1 MNKSFY
7 DDLEIKIKNIKDTT
21 TKNIYDKET
30 LIKEIEDIENIL
42 ENITIIHIKEKDY
55 WNKTHKYLLE
65 VKNFI
70 KKQQWYFY

>member
-7 DDLEIKIKNIKDTT
+7 EDLEIKIKNIKDKA
-21 TKNIYDKET
+21 TKNIYDKEA
-30 LIKEIEDIENIL
+30 LIKEIENIENIL
-42 ENITIIHIKEKDY
+42 KNTTLVHIKEKDY